1 MAVTFLFTQM
11 KPANLL
17 SIFLKILYVTD
28 VIVIPPTLFYPPPSF
43 FLVVRYKLDFN
54 KCTCIL

>member
-1 MAVTFLFTQM
+1 MAVTFLFTQI

-28 VIVIPPTLFYPPPSF
+28 VIVIPPTLFNPPPPTP
-43 FLVVRYKLDFN
+43 FLDGYIQIRP
-54 KCTCIL
+54 